1 MATLEKRVQVLFSLE
16 QYAQVEAA
24 AKAERMSVGAFIRD
38 ALDERM
44 NRKRADARAAME
56 RLFAR
61 ADKDPW
67 ETPTQEEWDRE
78 KDEMWDQP
86 AHRGV

>member
-16 QYAQVEAA
+16 QYAEVEAA

-38 ALDERM
+38 TLDERM

-56 RLFAR
+56 RLWAW
-61 ADKDPW
+61 ADANPGPPLDM
-67 ETPTQEEWDRE
+67 EEWERE